1 MWRVFDQIWA
11 IFACASSFALC
22 GLVVY
27 ALISGRHDRDR
38 DEEAREFFDAHGY
51 CPDEHRTSFDP
62 RSTHSGR

>member
-11 IFACASSFALC
+11 IFACAASFAMC

-27 ALISGRHDRDR
+27 FLITGRHDRDR
-38 DEEAREFFDAHGY
+38 EEEAREFFDAHGY
-51 CPDEHRTSFDP
+51 WPDEDPTSFDP